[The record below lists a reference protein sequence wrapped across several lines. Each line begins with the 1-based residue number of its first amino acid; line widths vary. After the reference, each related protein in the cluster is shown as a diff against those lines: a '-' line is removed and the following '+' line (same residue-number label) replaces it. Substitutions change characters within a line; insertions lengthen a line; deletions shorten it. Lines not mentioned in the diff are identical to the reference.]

1 MRNLAK
7 FVFETYF
14 PDMINNVDLENP
26 KPVQN
31 DVKQSRLVRHD
42 PTQRKGKMSAPHNRE
57 FCEACRRGLCFA

>member
-7 FVFETYF
+7 CVFETYF

-42 PTQRKGKMSAPHNRE
+42 PTQRKGKMSAPHVRKS
-57 FCEACRRGLCFA
+57 CEACQLGFCYA